1 MLLQSAGD
9 FFSRLIY
16 IFFKGEK
23 SDLFHIGY
31 FRDSPDEPPV
41 FVASNAAAEGPKIT
55 PLAEN
60 IFGAVYQHLAK
71 VKISTFI
78 RGFIFAPVSL
88 DF

>member
-1 MLLQSAGD
+1 MLLRNAGD
-9 FFSRLIY
+9 FFFSANIY
-16 IFFKGEK
+16 FFKGEK

-78 RGFIFAPVSL
+78 RGFVFAPVSL